1 MGVRM
6 IVLGF
11 AAFWGFYG
19 IGTWG
24 WILVKG
30 YNITLTEW
38 FNPAK
43 PYMWSGTPGMVPAG
57 SVFPTKNTGNTTA
70 TAAKVQVA

>member
-1 MGVRM
+1 M
-6 IVLGF
+6 IALGF

-30 YNITLTEW
+30 YNITFTDW
-38 FNPAK
+38 FNPMK
-43 PYMWSGTPGMVPAG
+43 PYYWPGGTPGIVPAG
-57 SVFPTKNTGNTTA
+57 SVFPTKSGNAAKTT
-70 TAAKVQVA
+70 AKVQVA